1 MATATASSVAAGS
14 SLAGSSLAGHQSRLA
29 LPQRQTAAPFLS
41 SSAFTGGQSAAPL
54 RANATSARPAAVEG
68 SSLRHVAPQAA
79 LVKGKSYGAHK
90 VKGSERPVME
100 DRVAAVVEGEKSPS
114 FFAVFDGH
122 GGAAVAEFL
131 EKELWP
137 AYKKAIE
144 TALSKG
150 TSLERATLRAYEE
163 VDKRTLAPP
172 KGFFGMMMERGMGGP
187 KCGACANTAVILPQP
202 DGSYQLVAANVGDSH
217 TYLSRAGEP
226 IKLSE
231 EHKPNI
237 EAERMR
243 IERKNPTPGQP
254 LVRMAG
260 GEWRVGGLLALSR
273 AFGDV
278 YLKDWSDG
286 TRDGARGGFG
296 LTAEPYVTVLT
307 LAPGDDWLI
316 IGSDGLWDAV
326 KSQEAIDLCR
336 KQGPDAQLD
345 AVAAELVGLAQQ
357 KGSTDDISAVVVRL
371 PTADA
376 APAAA
381 TEQ

>member
-1 MATATASSVAAGS
+1 
-14 SLAGSSLAGHQSRLA
+14 
-29 LPQRQTAAPFLS
+29 
-41 SSAFTGGQSAAPL
+41 
-54 RANATSARPAAVEG
+54 
-68 SSLRHVAPQAA
+68 
-79 LVKGKSYGAHK
+79 
-90 VKGSERPVME
+90 
-100 DRVAAVVEGEKSPS
+100 
-114 FFAVFDGH
+114 
-122 GGAAVAEFL
+122 
-131 EKELWP
+131 
-137 AYKKAIE
+137 
-144 TALSKG
+144 
-150 TSLERATLRAYEE
+150 
-163 VDKRTLAPP
+163 
-172 KGFFGMMMERGMGGP
+172 
-187 KCGACANTAVILPQP
+187 
-202 DGSYQLVAANVGDSH
+202 
-217 TYLSRAGEP
+217 
-226 IKLSE
+226 
-231 EHKPNI
+231 PNI

-326 KSQEAIDLCR
+326 KSQEAVDLCR

-345 AVAAELVGLAQQ
+345 AVAAELIGMAQ
-357 KGSTDDISAVVVRL
+357 KRGSTDDISAVVVRL

-381 TEQ
+381 QQ

>member
-1 MATATASSVAAGS
+1 MAATTASSVASVS
-14 SLAGSSLAGHQSRLA
+14 SLAGRQSRLA
-29 LPQRQTAAPFLS
+29 PPQRQTVAPFLS
-41 SSAFTGGQSAAPL
+41 SSAFSRGQSAL
-54 RANATSARPAAVEG
+54 RANATSARPAGVEG
-68 SSLRHVAPQAA
+68 PSLRHVAPQAA
-79 LVKGKSYGAHK
+79 LVKGKSYGVHK

-100 DRVAAVVEGEKSPS
+100 DRVATVVEGEKSPS

-226 IKLSE
+226 VKLSE
-231 EHKPNI
+231 DHKPNI

-316 IGSDGLWDAV
+316 MGSDGLWDAV
-326 KSQEAIDLCR
+326 KSQEAVDLCR

-345 AVAAELVGLAQQ
+345 AVAAELIGMAQ
-357 KGSTDDISAVVVRL
+357 KRGSTDDISAVVVRL

-376 APAAA
+376 APAA
-381 TEQ
+381 EQ